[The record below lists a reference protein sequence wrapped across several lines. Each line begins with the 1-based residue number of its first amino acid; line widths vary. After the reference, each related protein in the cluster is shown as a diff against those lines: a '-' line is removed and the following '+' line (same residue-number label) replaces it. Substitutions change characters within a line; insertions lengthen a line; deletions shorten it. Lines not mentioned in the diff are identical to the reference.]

1 MIRLKQRLVL
11 LVFLAAALQAAERP
25 AKNIILFLGDA
36 GGIPTL
42 NAAAIHGYNEPR
54 RLFIQKMPHV
64 ALSETSA
71 ASAWVT
77 DSAAGMTAIV
87 TGEKTQSG
95 VISQSAAAVRGKK
108 DGAPLKTI
116 LEYAEERGLATGV
129 VSNSSVLSAT
139 PAACYAHVNDRKNN
153 AEIFKQLLAP
163 RFGDGVDVVIGAG
176 RKNVL
181 EAGLEIGVDASAAL
195 GKAGLRWYDSLE
207 TVPRDAAKAAVL
219 FDKDFDLNA
228 ATRRAIDIVSRNP
241 KGFFLMV
248 ESDLHTDNV
257 LQGLNRAVAFDNTI
271 RETVERVK
279 GTDTLVIFTADHSY
293 DFRVYSGRKGRPL
306 IDESDKSVR
315 AGDEQTLKLKNVRRD
330 DDHTG
335 EEVLAAA
342 DGPGAGR
349 VRGFL
354 ANTDLFR
361 IMMAAYGWDAGV
373 QAGR

>member
-1 MIRLKQRLVL
+1 MIRLKQRVFL

-181 EAGLEIGVDASAAL
+181 EAGREIGVDASAAL